1 MDSIWGLISKYGLN
15 VQTIIS
21 KLEILYQ
28 NNGNW
33 FRDCCWV
40 ALKLKGMFLPNF
52 FEMLP
57 KVNCLTTFNTKTNH
71 VVPKV
76 ANQCLYVHI
85 SFVLD
90 MFLVKCCNLVNFCIL
105 LCLFLI
111 KIICYNL
118 SYILKLFY
126 NFYLFFNK
134 YWQFLKVKLHY
145 WAQTTNKSCQF
156 FLK

>member
-1 MDSIWGLISKYGLN
+1 MFIFGLNQAVDSIWGLITKYGLN

-40 ALKLKGMFLPNF
+40 ALKRKGMFLPHF

-57 KVNCLTTFNTKTNH
+57 KVNCLTTFNTKTHH

-76 ANQCLYVHI
+76 ANQRLYVH
-85 SFVLD
+85 SSYFLD
-90 MFLVKCCNLVNFCIL
+90 MFLVKCCDLVNFFIL

-118 SYILKLFY
+118 S
-126 NFYLFFNK
+126 
-134 YWQFLKVKLHY
+134 
-145 WAQTTNKSCQF
+145 
-156 FLK
+156 